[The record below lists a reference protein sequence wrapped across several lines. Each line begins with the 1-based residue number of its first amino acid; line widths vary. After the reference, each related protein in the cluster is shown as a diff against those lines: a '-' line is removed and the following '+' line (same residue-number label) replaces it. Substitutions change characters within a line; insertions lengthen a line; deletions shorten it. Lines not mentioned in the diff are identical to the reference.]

1 MMPTRQVCPIF
12 SISNVSSAGIDVL
25 KTFFAKLP
33 LYDSQAI
40 QIDEEIA
47 NQSGSLFNEL
57 VESEFIVDSTYNVKN
72 VGFVVGGTLTKGE
85 I

>member
-1 MMPTRQVCPIF
+1 
-12 SISNVSSAGIDVL
+12 
-25 KTFFAKLP
+25 